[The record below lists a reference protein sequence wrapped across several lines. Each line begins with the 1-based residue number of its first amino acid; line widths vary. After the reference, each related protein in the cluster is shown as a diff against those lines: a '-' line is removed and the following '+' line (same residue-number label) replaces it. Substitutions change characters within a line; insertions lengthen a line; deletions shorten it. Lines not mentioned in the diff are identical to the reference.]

1 MAQLFVVLQNKGIMK
16 KDRKQKF
23 ALAIE
28 EELANCMKDMIISDD
43 SDMEMARK
51 ASARFNMLAQAIYNI
66 LTSDLV

>member
-1 MAQLFVVLQNKGIMK
+1 MK
-16 KDRKQKF
+16 KERKEKF

-28 EELANCMKDMIISDD
+28 EELAICMKDMIISDNT
-43 SDMEMARK
+43 DMEKARK